1 MSSVRAP
8 AAPEKGPTRRVSR
21 AVARRR
27 RRVTRLLELLER
39 VFLLLIIGILV
50 VVFWQTEPNWL
61 NSQTVQ
67 FLLTQNAPLEVVAL
81 GMTFAMLAANID
93 LSPGSMISLASMVVG
108 ILALRTGSLALGL
121 GVGLVLTVGVGL
133 ITGSLVGRMRISAIV
148 VTLATYV
155 WAAGLA
161 TGIHGANAIPVTGG
175 VLNFLNDETNGWTV
189 TLGIVV
195 LCYVAGHVILTRTK
209 LGRYARAIGGNSEF
223 AKRAG
228 IPVNRYVLYVFLLM
242 GAMIWLGTLFSLSQ
256 LGAAQS
262 SAGLGLELEAIVA
275 VVIGGTRLTGGSG
288 SVVGTALGVVL
299 LAVLNDGLSNLGLSD
314 AYYDLWEGIAVI
326 AILGVGVLLQAAV
339 RRARAAELVR
349 ASEVA
354 TPTVDVGE

>member
-1 MSSVRAP
+1 MSGLGTPVMPDR
-8 AAPEKGPTRRVSR
+8 GPTRRV
-21 AVARRR
+21 APAAARREHR
-27 RRVTRLLELLER
+27 ITRLLEWLER
-39 VFLLLIIGILV
+39 LFLLLIIGILV
-50 VVFWQTEPNWL
+50 VVFWRTEPSWL

-81 GMTFAMLAANID
+81 GMTFAMVAANID
-93 LSPGSMISLASMVVG
+93 LSPGSMISLTSMVVG
-108 ILALRTGSLALGL
+108 ITTLRSGSLALGL
-121 GVGLVLTVGVGL
+121 GVGLVLAMGVGWM
-133 ITGSLVGRMRISAIV
+133 TGLLVGRLRISAIV

-161 TGIHGANAIPVTGG
+161 TAIHGANAIPVSGG
-175 VLNFLNDETNGWTV
+175 VFNFLNDETHGWTV
-189 TLGIVV
+189 TLGVVV
-195 LCYVAGHVILTRTK
+195 LCYLAGHLTLTRTR

-228 IPVNRYVLYVFLLM
+228 IPVNRYVIYVFLLM
-242 GAMIWLGTLFSLSQ
+242 GAMIWLGTVFSLSQ

-262 SAGLGLELEAIVA
+262 SSGSGLELEAIVA

-288 SVVGTALGVVL
+288 SVVGTALGVAL

-326 AILGVGVLLQAAV
+326 AILALGVLLQAGV
-339 RRARAAELVR
+339 RRARAAELAR
-349 ASEVA
+349 AGEASIPA
-354 TPTVDVGE
+354 VGTGE